1 MARMEKQSYT
11 FFTGGDKNT
20 GGPAS
25 VNGGTEVV
33 ATGIAVGC
41 EQSRNSVSQNFA
53 GLKRQDLGLLD
64 LRQRLHLA
72 EHIRRHCAIDL
83 DQCDRAAA
91 RFVAA
96 GMEGRDV
103 DPGIPEQPPELAE
116 EAGALLIGYQE
127 HRRA

>member
-41 EQSRNSVSQNFA
+41 EHLEIPR
-53 GLKRQDLGLLD
+53 
-64 LRQRLHLA
+64 LRISPA
-72 EHIRRHCAIDL
+72 
-83 DQCDRAAA
+83 
-91 RFVAA
+91 
-96 GMEGRDV
+96 
-103 DPGIPEQPPELAE
+103 
-116 EAGALLIGYQE
+116 
-127 HRRA
+127 